1 LVKTKS
7 SGLSNHTSSKIP
19 WNDLALIAVCFIWG
33 INFSVIKISLVYF
46 DPLAFNAV
54 RFPMAALVL
63 LAMLKL
69 KGPIPVPKPE
79 HYVKIILLGILGN
92 IVYQLLFIYG
102 IDKTLA
108 GNSSLLL
115 ATVPI
120 WTLLLATTLNKERH
134 GTAVWSGIVIT
145 LIGIFFV
152 VSGNERNFSLTEEP
166 PVGDLL
172 VLTAA
177 ITWAL
182 YTVGSQNLAREYGA
196 LPVTAW
202 TLCIATPGLML
213 FGLPSLWSMDLK
225 NVPVLSWVG
234 VCYAGVMALA
244 VSYYFWNYSL
254 EKIGAPRTAAF
265 SNLVPVIALGVA
277 LIWLGEIPSKPQLIG
292 TGVILVGLWLTRQGN
307 SQHSKTSRTTKLDE
321 S

>member
-1 LVKTKS
+1 MAKKNSDALRS
-7 SGLSNHTSSKIP
+7 QTSSEIP
-19 WNDLALIAVCFIWG
+19 WNDLALVGVCLIWG
-33 INFSVIKISLVYF
+33 INFSVIKLSLVYF

-54 RFPMAALVL
+54 RFPLAALVL
-63 LAMLKL
+63 IGMLKVN
-69 KGPIPVPKPE
+69 GPIPMPRRE
-79 HYVKIILLGILGN
+79 HYFKIILLGILGN
-92 IVYQLLFIYG
+92 VVYQLLFIYG

-108 GNSSLLL
+108 GNSSLIL
-115 ATVPI
+115 ATVPV

-134 GTAVWSGIVIT
+134 GIGVWSGIIIT
-145 LIGIFFV
+145 LVGICFV
-152 VSGNERNFSLTEEP
+152 VSGNRTNLSLDGNL

-172 VLTAA
+172 VLLAA

-202 TLCIATPGLML
+202 TLCIATPGLIL
-213 FGLPSLWSMDLK
+213 AGSKSLWSMDLGK
-225 NVPVLSWVG
+225 VPIVSWIG

-244 VSYYFWNYSL
+244 VAYYFWNYSL

-265 SNLVPVIALGVA
+265 SNLVPVIALSTA
-277 LIWLGEIPSKPQLIG
+277 LVLLGEVPSTPQLIG
-292 TGVILVGLWLTRQGN
+292 TGIILIGLWITRQGK
-307 SQHSKTSRTTKLDE
+307 SDATTSSVNNRKL